1 MTIQDTH
8 LQVIPFIMKYQKLK
22 RKDLVKLS
30 NDIEECISLNGV
42 PFDFFY

>member
-1 MTIQDTH
+1 MTIQDTY
-8 LQVIPFIMKYQKLK
+8 LQEIPFIMKYQKLK

-30 NDIEECISLNGV
+30 NDIEECISLNRT

>member
-1 MTIQDTH
+1 MTIQDTY
-8 LQVIPFIMKYQKLK
+8 LQEIPFIMKYQKLK

-30 NDIEECISLNGV
+30 DDIEECVSLNSA